1 MNYDYIIIKNN
12 MFEKKTQSIP
22 ISILL
27 NTRKART
34 SQDATF
40 CAKSIAMFLRST
52 LRQVLYDIK
61 KNGKKT
67 RSGSENGEF
76 DLWKWSIWPPSYGP
90 IRPIGFWVIPEVRQ
104 RECSNIADGSDSP
117 SSGDYT

>member
-61 KNGKKT
+61 KKTGKKQEVALKMVNLT
-67 RSGSENGEF
+67 SENGQF
-76 DLWKWSIWPPSYGP
+76 DPPVMAP
-90 IRPIGFWVIPEVRQ
+90 FAP
-104 RECSNIADGSDSP
+104 
-117 SSGDYT
+117 